1 MVKRVLV
8 GSVDHQEQQDQ
19 QDRLDS
25 EGGPDQRVLPA
36 NQVQLESEE
45 IPVLKVP
52 RATQV
57 PKLDVASLVLLVWM
71 VRMARMAQP
80 ERLAHGVTLEC
91 KASVE
96 LQVRQDL
103 KASRERRAK
112 RAEMEIVDP
121 RASRVHEDWVV
132 VLVREDPEAVVILG
146 LRGPKVLKGRKE
158 TRDHQGL
165 VLVDLQDP
173 WVARVKQV
181 LLEFPARKAMPVR
194 QDLKAFLEKQEH
206 KEIVVSQ
213 ERWAVKVFV
222 VHREMLE
229 SKDSKVIKVQ

>member
-1 MVKRVLV
+1 
-8 GSVDHQEQQDQ
+8 
-19 QDRLDS
+19 
-25 EGGPDQRVLPA
+25 
-36 NQVQLESEE
+36 
-45 IPVLKVP
+45 
-52 RATQV
+52 
-57 PKLDVASLVLLVWM
+57 
-71 VRMARMAQP
+71 
-80 ERLAHGVTLEC
+80 
-91 KASVE
+91 
-96 LQVRQDL
+96 
-103 KASRERRAK
+103 
-112 RAEMEIVDP
+112 MEIVDL

-146 LRGPKVLKGRKE
+146 LRDPKVLKGRKE

-181 LLEFPARKAMPVR
+181 LLEFPAQKAMPVR

-229 SKDSKVIKVQ
+229 SKDSKVIK